1 MNDLTHRIKTY
12 ARRLGFDLVGIAP
25 AQPGPHADFLRRWV
39 GEGFAGEMNYMTRD
53 VERRANPQAVLPDA
67 KSVVVVALNY
77 FTEKTTDH
85 THPPP
90 LTPYP
95 SSTGRI
101 SRYAWGDDYHDVMQQ
116 KLTAL
121 WEFVKSAAGEEVQG
135 KIYVDTGPVLEREI
149 ASLAGIGWFGK
160 NTNLINTRLGSFF
173 FVGVLLLN
181 VALDYDEPSW
191 TSHCGKCTACLDA
204 CPTQAFPAPY
214 VLDARRCISYL
225 TIELKGAIPRALRS
239 QMGEWIFGCDVCQDV
254 CPWNRKHAKPT
265 SEPAFSPREGF
276 ASPNLME
283 WLRMT
288 PDAFRARFK
297 GSPLQRA
304 KRRGLLR
311 NVAVALGNAKDPS
324 AVPALIDALRD
335 AEPLVRAH
343 AAWALG
349 HIGTAE
355 ARQALEGAMTTEA
368 DEEVREEI
376 EEALKTSR
384 PRDLKGQGS
393 VLRGASENQADDHGA
408 SGARSNLI

>member
-1 MNDLTHRIKTY
+1 MRLILLCCASHSKRSNPHVIISPVSTLTHRIKIH
-12 ARRLGFDLVGIAP
+12 ARHLGFDLVGIAP

-39 GEGFAGEMNYMTRD
+39 DEGFAGEMNYMTRD

-67 KSVVVVALNY
+67 KSVIVVALDYSSPPNHP
-77 FTEKTTDH
+77 TTQPPNH
-85 THPPP
+85 LTTQPPNHP
-90 LTPYP
+90 
-95 SSTGRI
+95 TGRI

-116 KLTAL
+116 KLNAL
-121 WEFVKSAAGEEVQG
+121 LEFVKLEAGEEIQG
-135 KIYVDTGPVLEREI
+135 KVYVDTGPMLEREI

-160 NTNLINTRLGSFF
+160 NTNLINTRRGSFF

-225 TIELKGAIPRALRS
+225 TIELKGAIPRELRS
-239 QMGEWIFGCDVCQDV
+239 QMGNWILGCDVCQDV

-265 SEPAFSPREGF
+265 DEPAFSPREGF
-276 ASPNLME
+276 ESPNLIE

-288 PDAFRARFK
+288 PDEFRARFK
-297 GSPLQRA
+297 GSPIKRA

-311 NVAVALGNAKDPS
+311 NIAVALGNAKDPS
-324 AVPALIDALRD
+324 AVPALIDALHD
-335 AEPLVRAH
+335 EEPLVRAH

-349 HIGTAE
+349 QIGTTE
-355 ARQALEGAMTTEA
+355 VRRALEEAMATEA

-376 EEALKTSR
+376 EWAM
-384 PRDLKGQGS
+384 RDVGS
-393 VLRGASENQADDHGA
+393 LVH
-408 SGARSNLI
+408 